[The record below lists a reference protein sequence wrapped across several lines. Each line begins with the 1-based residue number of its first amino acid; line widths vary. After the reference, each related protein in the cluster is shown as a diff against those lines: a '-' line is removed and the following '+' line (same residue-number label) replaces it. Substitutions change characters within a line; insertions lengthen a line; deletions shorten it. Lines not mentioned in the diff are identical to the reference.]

1 MENRIKAPKYVQKH
15 IRIMQKNAK
24 IVNDWM
30 VENNISRSTSL
41 SSLLEPEEKKKKKF
55 IHKNQ
60 MNIFDYLS
68 KEDRGTYI

>member
-1 MENRIKAPKYVQKH
+1 MKGKIKAPKYVQKC

-24 IVNDWM
+24 LVNDWM

-41 SSLLEPEEKKKKKF
+41 SSLLEPEEKKKKVY

-60 MNIFDYLS
+60 MNIYDFI
-68 KEDRGTYI
+68 KEGVSDA